1 MSRLDDISAENLRDR
16 EDFFRK
22 QKEEAARKVGASPI
36 QNEFQATGQVEV
48 RDYSSSSLRDKIM
61 HDINRKRHG
70 AIMTVEQCN
79 DLENDL
85 NDETVKR
92 VLRVLS
98 IG

>member
-1 MSRLDDISAENLRDR
+1 MSRLDDISTENLRDR

-22 QKEEAARKVGASPI
+22 QKEEAARQAGASPM
-36 QNEFQATGQVEV
+36 QDCRTTGRVEV

-61 HDINRKRHG
+61 HDINQKRND
-70 AIMTVEQCN
+70 AMVTVGQCN
-79 DLENDL
+79 ELENDL

>member
-1 MSRLDDISAENLRDR
+1 MSRLDDINAENLRDR

-22 QKEEAARKVGASPI
+22 QKEEAARKAGASPI
-36 QNEFQATGQVEV
+36 QNECRTTERVEV
-48 RDYSSSSLRDKIM
+48 RDYSSSSLRDSIM
-61 HDINRKRHG
+61 HSINQKRND
-70 AIMTVEQCN
+70 AMMTVGQCN
-79 DLENDL
+79 ELENDL